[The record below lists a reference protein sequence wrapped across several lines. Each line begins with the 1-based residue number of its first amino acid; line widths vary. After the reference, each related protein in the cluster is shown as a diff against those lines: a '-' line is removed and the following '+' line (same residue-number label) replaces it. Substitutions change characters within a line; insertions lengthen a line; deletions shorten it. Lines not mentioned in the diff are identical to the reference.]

1 MKNII
6 FIAPPAAGK
15 GTQSELLISKYGYEH
30 ISTGDL
36 LRNEIKSGSDLGK
49 ELDSMMKSGSLIS
62 DEIVNGLLI
71 NALSNITKPFI
82 LDGYPRTISQALK
95 LDEILAS
102 LNKSVDVVVYLDVEE
117 ELAMKRATGRLS
129 CKSCNRIYHKYFS
142 KPRVEGI
149 CDDCGSSLISRAD
162 DTPDT
167 FKVRYDT
174 YMSNTKPLLDFYS
187 NKNILV
193 KVDAN
198 KEADETFSEIEKV
211 IG

>member
-62 DEIVNGLLI
+62 DEIVNRLLI

-167 FKVRYDT
+167 FKIRYDT

-193 KVDAN
+193 RVDAN

>member
-49 ELDSMMKSGSLIS
+49 ELDCMMKSGSLIS
-62 DEIVNGLLI
+62 DEIVNRLLI
-71 NALSNITKPFI
+71 NALSNISKPFI

>member
-62 DEIVNGLLI
+62 DEIVNRLLI

-167 FKVRYDT
+167 FKIRYDT

-187 NKNILV
+187 NKNILF

>member
-36 LRNEIKSGSDLGK
+36 LRNEIKSGSNLGK

-62 DEIVNGLLI
+62 DEIVNRLLI

-102 LNKSVDVVVYLDVEE
+102 LNKSVDVVVYLDAEE

>member
-62 DEIVNGLLI
+62 DEIVNRLLI

-95 LDEILAS
+95 LDEILDS

-167 FKVRYDT
+167 FKIRYDT

>member
-62 DEIVNGLLI
+62 DEIVNRLLI

-149 CDDCGSSLISRAD
+149 CDNCGSSLISRAD

-198 KEADETFSEIEKV
+198 KEADETFREIEKV

>member
-62 DEIVNGLLI
+62 DEIVNKLLI

-102 LNKSVDVVVYLDVEE
+102 LNMSVDVVVYLDVEE

-149 CDDCGSSLISRAD
+149 CDNCGSSLISRAD

-198 KEADETFSEIEKV
+198 KEADETFREIEKV

>member
-62 DEIVNGLLI
+62 DEIVNRLLI

-193 KVDAN
+193 RVDAN

>member
-62 DEIVNGLLI
+62 DEIVNKLLI

-149 CDDCGSSLISRAD
+149 CDNCGSSLISRAD

-198 KEADETFSEIEKV
+198 KEADETFREIEKV

>member
-62 DEIVNGLLI
+62 DEIVNRLLI

-174 YMSNTKPLLDFYS
+174 YINNTKPLLDFYS

-193 KVDAN
+193 KIDAN

>member
-1 MKNII
+1 
-6 FIAPPAAGK
+6 
-15 GTQSELLISKYGYEH
+15 
-30 ISTGDL
+30 
-36 LRNEIKSGSDLGK
+36 
-49 ELDSMMKSGSLIS
+49 
-62 DEIVNGLLI
+62 
-71 NALSNITKPFI
+71 
-82 LDGYPRTISQALK
+82 
-95 LDEILAS
+95 
-102 LNKSVDVVVYLDVEE
+102 
-117 ELAMKRATGRLS
+117 MKRATGRLS

>member
-62 DEIVNGLLI
+62 DEIVNKLLI

-102 LNKSVDVVVYLDVEE
+102 LDKSVDVVVYLDVEE

-142 KPRVEGI
+142 KPKVEGI
-149 CDDCGSSLISRAD
+149 CDNCGSSLISRAD

-193 KVDAN
+193 RVDAN
-198 KEADETFSEIEKV
+198 KEANETFSEIEKV

>member
-62 DEIVNGLLI
+62 DEIVNKLLI
-71 NALSNITKPFI
+71 NVLSNITKPFI

-149 CDDCGSSLISRAD
+149 CDNCGSSLISRAD

-198 KEADETFSEIEKV
+198 KEADETFREIEKV

>member
-62 DEIVNGLLI
+62 DEIVNRLLI

-174 YMSNTKPLLDFYS
+174 YMGNTKPLLDFYS

>member
-62 DEIVNGLLI
+62 DEIVNKLLI
-71 NALSNITKPFI
+71 NALSNISKPFI

>member
-62 DEIVNGLLI
+62 DEIVNRLFI

-167 FKVRYDT
+167 FKIRYDT

-187 NKNILV
+187 NKNILF

>member
-62 DEIVNGLLI
+62 DEIVNKLLI

-198 KEADETFSEIEKV
+198 KEADETFREIEKV

>member
-62 DEIVNGLLI
+62 DEIVNKLLV
-71 NALSNITKPFI
+71 NAISNITKPFI

-142 KPRVEGI
+142 KPKVEGI

-193 KVDAN
+193 RVDAN
-198 KEADETFSEIEKV
+198 KEAKETFSEIEKV

>member
-62 DEIVNGLLI
+62 DEIVNRLLI

-149 CDDCGSSLISRAD
+149 CDNCGSSLISRAD

>member
-62 DEIVNGLLI
+62 DEIVNKLLV

-117 ELAMKRATGRLS
+117 ELAMKRAIGRLS

-142 KPRVEGI
+142 KPKVEGI

-193 KVDAN
+193 RVDAN

>member
-62 DEIVNGLLI
+62 DEIVNKLLV

-142 KPRVEGI
+142 KPKVEGI

-193 KVDAN
+193 RVDAN
-198 KEADETFSEIEKV
+198 KEAKETFSEIEKV
-211 IG
+211 IS

>member
-62 DEIVNGLLI
+62 DEIVNKLLV

-142 KPRVEGI
+142 KPKVEGI

-193 KVDAN
+193 RVDAN
-198 KEADETFSEIEKV
+198 KEAKETFSEIEKV

>member
-62 DEIVNGLLI
+62 DEIVNRLLI
-71 NALSNITKPFI
+71 NALSNIIKPFI

-95 LDEILAS
+95 LDEILAN

>member
-6 FIAPPAAGK
+6 FIAPLADGK

-62 DEIVNGLLI
+62 DEIVNKLLI

-149 CDDCGSSLISRAD
+149 CDNCGSSLISRAD

-198 KEADETFSEIEKV
+198 KEADETFREIEKV

>member
-36 LRNEIKSGSDLGK
+36 LRNEIKNGSDLGK

-62 DEIVNGLLI
+62 DEIVNRLLI